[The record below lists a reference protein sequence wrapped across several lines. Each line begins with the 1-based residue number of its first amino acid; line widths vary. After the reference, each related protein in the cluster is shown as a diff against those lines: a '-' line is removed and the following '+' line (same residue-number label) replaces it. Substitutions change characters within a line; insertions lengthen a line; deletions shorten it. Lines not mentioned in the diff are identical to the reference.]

1 MSSVIYIYIFKFSYL
16 ASVGGVGY
24 WHMRWKECGE
34 HVGVG
39 PICIVFFGGVEFWN
53 MRDEKSEDGHV
64 GVDPICIVYYL
75 SYWNYVFFFLSFFY
89 LFIKIYLRKKN
100 KEKDM
105 NLDKIHLLLPRN

>member
-64 GVDPICIVYYL
+64 GVDPICIVFYL
-75 SYWNYVFFFLSFFY
+75 SYWNYVFSSFLFLSFHKDI
-89 LFIKIYLRKKN
+89 LK
-100 KEKDM
+100 KEK
-105 NLDKIHLLLPRN
+105 